1 MGINLD
7 HEFIKL
13 GAMNKTILLIENDKL
28 LRSNFSDLLELEGFN
43 VLTAEDGWLGLNLA
57 KIVRPDLIICEI
69 NIPSLDGYEL
79 LQILRD
85 RLKTAK
91 TPFIFLTSE
100 SKENGYDRAKQLGA
114 NDYLTK
120 PVESRELLAAINQQ
134 LRILPLT

>member
-1 MGINLD
+1 
-7 HEFIKL
+7 
-13 GAMNKTILLIENDKL
+13 MNKTILLIETDQL

-43 VLTAEDGWLGLNLA
+43 VLTSDDGWLGLILA
-57 KIVRPDLIICEI
+57 KVVRPDLIICET

-91 TPFIFLTSE
+91 TPFIFLTSQ
-100 SKENGYDRAKQLGA
+100 SQENGYARAKELGA

-134 LRILPLT
+134 LRMLPLT

>member
-1 MGINLD
+1 
-7 HEFIKL
+7 
-13 GAMNKTILLIENDKL
+13 MNKTILLIENDKL

-43 VLTAEDGWLGLNLA
+43 VLTAEDGWLALNLA
-57 KIVRPDLIICEI
+57 KIVRPDLIISEI

-85 RLKTAK
+85 RLKTVQ

-100 SKENGYDRAKQLGA
+100 SKEDGYARAKELGA

-120 PVESRELLAAINQQ
+120 PVDSRELLAAINQQ

>member
-1 MGINLD
+1 
-7 HEFIKL
+7 
-13 GAMNKTILLIENDKL
+13 MNKTILLIENDKM

-43 VLTAEDGWLGLNLA
+43 VLTAEDGLLGLNLT

-69 NIPSLDGYEL
+69 NIPSIDGYEL

-100 SKENGYDRAKQLGA
+100 SKENGYDRAKQMGA

-134 LRILPLT
+134 LRIVPLT